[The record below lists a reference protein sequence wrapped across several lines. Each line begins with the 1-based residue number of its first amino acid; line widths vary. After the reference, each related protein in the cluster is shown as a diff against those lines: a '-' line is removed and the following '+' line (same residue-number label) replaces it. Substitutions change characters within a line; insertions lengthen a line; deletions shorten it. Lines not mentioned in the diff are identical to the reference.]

1 MKRELK
7 LFYKDVYDS
16 ICLIERYIGKK
27 DYSVFRKDIKLIDS
41 VVRRTEIIGEAIVH
55 IPKRIRDKYPDV
67 LWDSYIDSRN
77 FLIHVYFGANYLRIW
92 GFVKNRLPIL
102 KKIMEDLLKDGRK
115 N

>member
-7 LFYKDVYDS
+7 LFYKDIYDS

-27 DYSVFRKDIKLIDS
+27 DYSSFRRDIKLVDS
-41 VVRRTEIIGEAIVH
+41 VIRRIEIIGEAVTH
-55 IPKRIRDKYPDV
+55 IPKRIRGEHPNV

-77 FLIHVYFGANYLRIW
+77 FLIHVYFGANYLRVW

-102 KKIMEDLLKDGRK
+102 KNTMGGLLKNGK